1 MFEVTFYMLPV
12 DLHARVTKGIN
23 AFKGSKYIGEQKER
37 DLQNF
42 FSISFFKKIELA
54 AWKKREYYY

>member
-1 MFEVTFYMLPV
+1 MFEVTFYML

-23 AFKGSKYIGEQKER
+23 AFKGSKYIGEQKEKGFAE
-37 DLQNF
+37 F
-42 FSISFFKKIELA
+42 FSIFFFKKIELA